1 MIASLHISN
10 YALIS
15 AIDITFGQ
23 GLNIITGETGSGKSI
38 ILGALSLLLGGR
50 ADLKAVRDTSKK
62 SVIEAHFKITGY
74 SGLKE
79 IFAANDI
86 DYDPDTCILR
96 RELTTSARS
105 RAFINDTPVTLPVL
119 REAAMQLVDIHSQH
133 QNLLLCR
140 PDYQLSIID
149 SLARTAPLLDEY
161 KAAYDAYRAALKKY
175 TATRDMIT
183 RNRAD
188 AEYISFQL
196 DRLKEI
202 NLRPGEQAELEQ
214 QREMLANISTIKE
227 DLTVALE
234 ALNGAEPCVLSLLD
248 RAASAMSRL
257 SDVLPD
263 ADSLCERLQSAHI
276 ELRDIADSLSE
287 YDSDLNAD
295 PAMLERVEDR
305 LSKIYSL
312 ETMHHV
318 DDSDALIALRDNLA
332 SRLNAIRNADTT
344 LDELTAAAKLAKRT
358 ATTLATRLSEERKAQ
373 AADFASEL
381 KERAVP
387 LGMKNL
393 RCEILISQ
401 GKLSPSGIDTADFRF
416 AFNKNQPLMPVSDTA
431 SGGEI
436 SRLIL
441 VIKSIVSERM
451 QLPTVIFDEVDTGVS
466 GDVALRMARLMKQI
480 SASSQVIAITHLP
493 QVAAMGDEHF
503 RVYKEDDDTSTN
515 TLIRRLSPEERK
527 QEIALM
533 LSGSA
538 SNASALDTAEGLLSQ
553 NQDN

>member
-1 MIASLHISN
+1 MITSLHISN

-15 AIDITFGQ
+15 AIDITFGP

-62 SVIEAHFKITGY
+62 SVIEAQFAITGY
-74 SGLKE
+74 PGLPE

-105 RAFINDTPVTLPVL
+105 RAFVNDTPVTLPVL
-119 REAAMQLVDIHSQH
+119 REVAMQLVDIHSQH

-161 KAAYDAYRAALKKY
+161 RAAFDTYRAALKKY
-175 TATRDMIT
+175 TTTRDMIT

-188 AEYISFQL
+188 AEFLSFQL
-196 DRLKEI
+196 ARLKEMNI
-202 NLRPGEQAELEQ
+202 QPGEQAELEQ
-214 QREMLANISTIKE
+214 QRDMLANISTIK
-227 DLTVALE
+227 DNLTTALQ

-248 RAASAMSRL
+248 TAADALERL

-263 ADSLCERLQSAHI
+263 ADQLCERLQSAHI
-276 ELRDIADSLSE
+276 ELRDIAESLSE
-287 YDSDLNAD
+287 YDSDLSAD
-295 PAMLERVEDR
+295 PGLLERVEDR

-318 DDSDALIALRDNLA
+318 DNSDDLIALRDNMA
-332 SRLNAIRNADTT
+332 ARLKAIENADTT
-344 LDELTAAAKLAKRT
+344 LEELTSAAKLAKRSAT
-358 ATTLATRLSEERKAQ
+358 ALAARLSEARKAR
-373 AADFASEL
+373 ATDFAREL

-393 RCEILISQ
+393 RCEILLSQ
-401 GKLSPSGIDTADFRF
+401 GKLSPTGADTADFRF
-416 AFNKNQPLMPVSDTA
+416 AFNKNQALMPVADTA

-441 VIKSIVSERM
+441 VIKSIVSEAM
-451 QLPTVIFDEVDTGVS
+451 QLPTIIFDEVDTGVS
-466 GDVALRMARLMKQI
+466 GEVALRMARLMKQI
-480 SASSQVIAITHLP
+480 STSSQVIAITHLP
-493 QVAAMGDEHF
+493 QVAGMGDVHF
-503 RVYKEDDDTSTN
+503 RVYKEDDDNATN
-515 TLIRRLSPEERK
+515 TLIRRLSPQERK

-538 SNASALDTAEGLLSQ
+538 SNASALDTAEALLSQ
-553 NQDN
+553 SQDL